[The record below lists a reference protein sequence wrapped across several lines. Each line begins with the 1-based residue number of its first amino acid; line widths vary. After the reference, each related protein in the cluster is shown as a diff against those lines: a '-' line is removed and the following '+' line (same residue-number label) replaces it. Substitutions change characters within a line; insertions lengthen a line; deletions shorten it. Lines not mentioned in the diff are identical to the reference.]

1 MTSVCSATSRWRG
14 CAYPAE
20 GLCFFKMGIRED
32 NARRIVPGFVKALR
46 HMLQV
51 IAVQCGY
58 RLEGQYYINIREAI
72 ERK

>member
-1 MTSVCSATSRWRG
+1 
-14 CAYPAE
+14 
-20 GLCFFKMGIRED
+20 MGIRED